1 MIEKIKAGLEP
12 KAKHTPGPWS
22 FYLPFGDAIGSIA
35 SPTITDAEKKD
46 IADLYGPRKHANARL
61 IAAAV
66 NACFMAAPKNPLAF
80 AEAAPKMLELLR
92 EVAHIAD
99 GEVWNNELD
108 MNEAFAC
115 RVAARALLAKIDVE
129 TECTFAYWAGLRRGE
144 R

>member
-12 KAKHTPGPWS
+12 KAPHAPGPWS

-80 AEAAPKMLELLR
+80 AEAAPKMLSTLGKLAASYDHADTDLLR
-92 EVAHIAD
+92 EAI
-99 GEVWNNELD
+99 GE
-108 MNEAFAC
+108 
-115 RVAARALLAKIDVE
+115 ARALLAKIDVV
-129 TECTFAYWAGLRRGE
+129 TECTFAYCAGLRRGE